1 MNLKPLA
8 LAVIV
13 LAALAGAA
21 FLLDRPAAPTA
32 TADPRVGQPLL
43 DPALAATATRL
54 TLTHEGNTVTL
65 FRPADTAPWQVATY
79 HDLPADFPK
88 LARFVRELTEAT
100 IDRFVTATPARLARL
115 QFSDTTVTLG
125 TPADPAAWSITLGR
139 TADTGGRYVKF
150 AIEDRAYLAS
160 LNTWLDATPKSWA
173 DTALVGLTAADIARL
188 ELTFPE
194 DDSPLVLTRPDATAP
209 FTTDALPDG
218 QQLKSSTLTSL
229 LNTLTG
235 LRFTD
240 TAPYDAPDAIAARA
254 HARTVKLT
262 TFSGAETSLALGRRP
277 EHTIVKVPTS
287 VGPAALGSITETA
300 AEPAPETL
308 QPETET
314 IPAGPV
320 YTQVT
325 TTHPDAGLTPLA
337 TTLAFQIS
345 DFPYTSLPPTRVA
358 LFEPIPN
365 PNPTPAP
372 TP

>member
-21 FLLDRPAAPTA
+21 FLLDRPTAPTA
-32 TADPRVGQPLL
+32 TDDPRVGQPLL

-54 TLTHEGNTVTL
+54 TLTHEGKTVTL
-65 FRPADTAPWQVATY
+65 VRPADTAPWQVATY

-150 AIEDRAYLAS
+150 AIEDRAYLTS

-173 DTALVGLTAADIARL
+173 DTALVGLAAADIARL
-188 ELTFPE
+188 ELTFPDNE
-194 DDSPLVLTRPDATAP
+194 TSLVLTRPDATTP
-209 FTTDALPDG
+209 FTTDAIPDG
-218 QQLKSSTLTSL
+218 QQLKTSTVTSL

-235 LRFTD
+235 LRFIA
-240 TAPYDAPDAIAARA
+240 TAPYDAPDAVAARE

-262 TFSGAETSLALGRRP
+262 TFSGEETTLALGRRP
-277 EHTIVKVPTS
+277 EHTVVKTPAPA
-287 VGPAALGSITETA
+287 GPAALGSITETA
-300 AEPAPETL
+300 TEPAPETL
-308 QPETET
+308 QPETKT
-314 IPAGPV
+314 TPAGPV
-320 YTQVT
+320 YVQVT
-325 TTHPDAGLTPLA
+325 TTRPDAWITPLA
-337 TTLAFQIS
+337 TTLAFQVG
-345 DFPYTSLPPTRVA
+345 DFPYTSLSASPAA
-358 LFEPIPN
+358 LFEPL
-365 PNPTPAP
+365 PTPAP
-372 TP
+372 APTP